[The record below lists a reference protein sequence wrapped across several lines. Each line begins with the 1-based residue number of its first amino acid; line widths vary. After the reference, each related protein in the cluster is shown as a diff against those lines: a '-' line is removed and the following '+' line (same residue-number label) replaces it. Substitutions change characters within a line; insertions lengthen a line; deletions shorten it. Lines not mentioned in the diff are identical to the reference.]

1 MLLALNYLPEESAPE
16 PSRLRRWRATNH
28 GRQVIGTTLHLRGH
42 VGIPKAAVYRIKEDP
57 AKAVALLETWG
68 IS

>member
-1 MLLALNYLPEESAPE
+1 MGPGTKYRGRKPTFDVEQLHRTHELLSMGMSPSAI
-16 PSRLRRWRATNH
+16 ATE
-28 GRQVIGTTLHLRGH
+28 
-42 VGIPKAAVYRIKEDP
+42 VGIPRATVYRIKEDP